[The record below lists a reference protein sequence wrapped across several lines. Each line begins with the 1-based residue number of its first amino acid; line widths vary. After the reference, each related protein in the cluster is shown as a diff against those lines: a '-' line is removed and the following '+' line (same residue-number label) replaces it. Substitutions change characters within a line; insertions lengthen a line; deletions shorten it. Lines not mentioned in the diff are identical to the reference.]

1 MNYKVKIDKDNKE
14 FAKKFFK
21 RYSLT
26 LSDGINMFLSNFT
39 MDKKLPF
46 DLEMFQ
52 EETQKSIKQSQ
63 ESDVTYNKDT
73 EELMKDIRG

>member
-1 MNYKVKIDKDNKE
+1 MNYKVKIDKYNKE

-26 LSDGINMFLSNFT
+26 LSDGINMFLSKLT

-52 EETQKSIKQSQ
+52 EDTQKSIKQSQ